1 LRGTRAGVC
10 STCWDGVLPHSGSL
24 CPVCGTPE
32 VTAGEL
38 CLACR
43 IHPPPWHAAASF
55 GPYSGVLRALVLLFK
70 NRGRDDLAVPLADYL
85 VAAQRRAGWETPTTV
100 VPVPMTWGR
109 CLRRGYNQAELV
121 ARELARKLC
130 APCARILRRRGRGT
144 QVGGTR
150 SERLRLS
157 AAAFPVRSTVAGR
170 VLLVDDVLTTGATA
184 AACARSLRRAGAEKV
199 YVLTIARTAQPG
211 RIP

>member
-1 LRGTRAGVC
+1 VC
-10 STCWDGVLPHSGSL
+10 STCWNGVVPHRGPL

-43 IHPPPWHAAASF
+43 IHPPFWRAAASF
-55 GPYSGVLRALVLLFK
+55 GPYSGTLRALVLLFK
-70 NRGRDDLAVPLADYL
+70 SRGRDDLAAPLADFL
-85 VAAQRRAGWETPTTV
+85 VAAHRRAGWETPTTV

-109 CLRRGYNQAELV
+109 RLRRGYNQAELV
-121 ARELARKLC
+121 ARELARKLHV
-130 APCARILRRRGRGT
+130 PCARALRRRGRGT

-157 AAAFPVRSTVAGR
+157 AAAFPARNSVAGR
-170 VLLVDDVLTTGATA
+170 VMLVDDVLTTGATA
-184 AACARSLRRAGAEKV
+184 AACARSLRRVGAEEV